1 MNDDGLVVGTYTRYD
16 PSQGGSGTEYGFIYD
31 TNTHTYVVPQFDIPG
46 ITSNDTGSTNI
57 SSADQ
62 LLSINDAGT
71 IVGTSPTQGGF
82 EVNPAPVD
90 TIDNGGTLYVAQPSN
105 DTVKFAGNTGTL
117 VLDDLTDFHGQ
128 IQNFTGTAPDAA
140 HSDVIDLAGV
150 NFNSASFSE
159 SYNISTGVL
168 TVSDGTDTGSL
179 SFANFNGTFKF
190 ASDGHG
196 GTDIFDPPAANNT
209 SPPVSVGNDH
219 FHFHPE
225 LGAGSDNAGTQ
236 GNDAAHDHLAGPRSE
251 EWSTLIADAQET
263 GTADGAQPAES
274 HWHHALHNATHL
286 H

>member
-1 MNDDGLVVGTYTRYD
+1 M
-16 PSQGGSGTEYGFIYD
+16 
-31 TNTHTYVVPQFDIPG
+31 VPQFDIPG

-196 GTDIFDPPAANNT
+196 GTDISTRRLRITPARRCRSATIISTSTPSSAPGATMPARKATMPRMIT
-209 SPPVSVGNDH
+209 SPG
-219 FHFHPE
+219 
-225 LGAGSDNAGTQ
+225 
-236 GNDAAHDHLAGPRSE
+236 R
-251 EWSTLIADAQET
+251 IAKNGQ
-263 GTADGAQPAES
+263 
-274 HWHHALHNATHL
+274 H
-286 H
+286 